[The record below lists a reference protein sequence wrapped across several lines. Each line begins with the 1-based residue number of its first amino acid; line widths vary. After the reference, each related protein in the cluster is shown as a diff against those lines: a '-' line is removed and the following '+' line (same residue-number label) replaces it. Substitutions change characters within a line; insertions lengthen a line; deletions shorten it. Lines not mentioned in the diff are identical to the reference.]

1 MSDAEEIPVEEETAG
16 KENEE
21 SQEGFRTEEFKVK
34 GEELVEVVK
43 RLASEAGVRRM
54 VIMSKSGKVLLE
66 IPLVIGL
73 AGVILLPTYAAVA
86 LVAALVTECSIVVE
100 RKEKTVDDE
109 PVEEELT
116 G

>member
-1 MSDAEEIPVEEETAG
+1 MSEADEIPVEEEMTG
-16 KENEE
+16 DEKEE
-21 SQEGFRTEEFKVK
+21 SQEGFRTEEIKVK
-34 GEELVEVVK
+34 GEELVEAVK

-73 AGVILLPTYAAVA
+73 AGVLLLPTYAAVA

-100 RKEKTVDDE
+100 RTEKKVVQEPDDE
-109 PVEEELT
+109 E
-116 G
+116 

>member
-1 MSDAEEIPVEEETAG
+1 MSEADEIPVEEEMAG
-16 KENEE
+16 DEKEE

-34 GEELVEVVK
+34 GEELVEAVK

-66 IPLVIGL
+66 IPLVLGL
-73 AGVILLPTYAAVA
+73 AGVLLLPTYAALA

-100 RKEKTVDDE
+100 RSEKKV
-109 PVEEELT
+109 VEEPNDEE
-116 G
+116 

>member
-1 MSDAEEIPVEEETAG
+1 MSEADEIPVEEEMTG
-16 KENEE
+16 DDKEE
-21 SQEGFRTEEFKVK
+21 SQEGFRTEEMKVK
-34 GEELVEVVK
+34 GEELVEAVK

-73 AGVILLPTYAAVA
+73 AGVLLLPTYAAVA

-100 RKEKTVDDE
+100 RTEKKVVQEPDDE
-109 PVEEELT
+109 E
-116 G
+116 